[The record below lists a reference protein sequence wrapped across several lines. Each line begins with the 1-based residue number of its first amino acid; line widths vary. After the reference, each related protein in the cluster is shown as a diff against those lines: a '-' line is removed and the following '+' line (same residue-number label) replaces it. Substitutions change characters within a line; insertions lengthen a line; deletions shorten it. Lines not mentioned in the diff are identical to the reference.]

1 MLPYIQKNLLAHEK
15 LIYGVKPHWII
26 FNATFWVLL
35 AALIVRVFTPAA
47 FSGEIFDG
55 YSLPGIV
62 SSALLLVGIVWFIR
76 AYIFFTTS
84 EYGVTNRRV
93 MIKIGWIQR
102 NSLEIM
108 LEKVEGV
115 FVDQSVAGRV
125 IGYGAITII
134 GTGGTKDRFPFIPD
148 PLTFRRAVQQQIDL
162 EDHPEDAKSATPQ
175 V

>member
-1 MLPYIQKNLLAHEK
+1 
-15 LIYGVKPHWII
+15 
-26 FNATFWVLL
+26 
-35 AALIVRVFTPAA
+35 
-47 FSGEIFDG
+47 
-55 YSLPGIV
+55 
-62 SSALLLVGIVWFIR
+62 
-76 AYIFFTTS
+76 
-84 EYGVTNRRV
+84 V

-162 EDHPEDAKSATPQ
+162 EDHPEDAKISDATSLIKNPPGSRFAFPTPFFKVGDFINRLCATFPVFLSLILALKIQ
-175 V
+175 VIVF